1 MDLQFPHHE
10 CEIAQSTVCNH
21 TPPVKYW
28 MHNNMITINGKK
40 MGKSYNNVIKLSE
53 LFAGT
58 HPILEQAYHP
68 MTIRFFILQSHYRS
82 PIDFSNEALQASEK
96 AFKRL
101 WEAYENL
108 KKLATGNWAASDA
121 VLDTKINQQI
131 AEFTEFIEDDF
142 STAKVLANMFEI
154 TATINAI
161 KNKQLNATAISGA
174 TTELLQQ
181 QFELFVEQIFG
192 LKAEVASNNKQIDG
206 VLQLLINIRKE
217 AKSKKDFVT
226 SDLIRNEL
234 VQLGIQLKDE
244 KDGTVS
250 YSFN

>member
-1 MDLQFPHHE
+1 
-10 CEIAQSTVCNH
+10 
-21 TPPVKYW
+21 
-28 MHNNMITINGKK
+28 
-40 MGKSYNNVIKLSE
+40 
-53 LFAGT
+53 
-58 HPILEQAYHP
+58 
-68 MTIRFFILQSHYRS
+68 
-82 PIDFSNEALQASEK
+82 
-96 AFKRL
+96 
-101 WEAYENL
+101 
-108 KKLATGNWAASDA
+108 

-217 AKSKKDFVT
+217 AKTKKDFVT